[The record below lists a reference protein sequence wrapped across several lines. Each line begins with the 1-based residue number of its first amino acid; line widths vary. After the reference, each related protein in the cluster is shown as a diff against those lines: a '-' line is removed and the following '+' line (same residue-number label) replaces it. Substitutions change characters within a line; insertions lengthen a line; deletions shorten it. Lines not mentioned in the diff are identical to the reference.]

1 MHRREGRDTVNI
13 KAGTLDDTHWIMPIG
28 HLWTRSAQAG
38 FKPLPG
44 ALVYETQPENFD
56 ALIAA
61 WSIATRS
68 G

>member
-1 MHRREGRDTVNI
+1 VRHGQYQ
-13 KAGTLDDTHWIMPIG
+13 AGTLDDTRWIVPIG
-28 HLWTRSAQAG
+28 HLWTRSVQAG
-38 FKPLPG
+38 FKPHPD

-61 WSIATRS
+61 WAVATTA